1 MRPGRPQEAR
11 DDSQLDCLR
20 CGKRGHR
27 AANCPHKPIA
37 AQAEGTW
44 PAEGGEPQ
52 QAPFV
57 CYATTGEAESAFTGF
72 VQAGEATNPEMACSS
87 LESKE
92 GLTTLEAV
100 KAGMAVIDG
109 GATQTIGSVAAVE
122 AVLKKNL
129 RDHGD
134 SRLRGVSTEGVPTF
148 SFGNS
153 TEDRCLSTARLGVS
167 ANGAPGEISVHTLD
181 RGQSPILLSIDT
193 LRRLGALIDF
203 QSDLLVFR
211 NLDSRR
217 IIKLSRSRTG
227 HQLLPMT
234 EDWLRCAHVTTVAV
248 PGLSAYVDPR

>member
-1 MRPGRPQEAR
+1 M
-11 DDSQLDCLR
+11 
-20 CGKRGHR
+20 
-27 AANCPHKPIA
+27 A
-37 AQAEGTW
+37 AQVDGGRSAEGSET
-44 PAEGGEPQ
+44 Q

-57 CYATTGEAESAFTGF
+57 CYLDHHDFAEGGFTGF
-72 VQAGEATNPEMACSS
+72 AQGDLPGDTDAAYSGQTTQEPM
-87 LESKE
+87 
-92 GLTTLEAV
+92 TTLEAV

-122 AVLKKNL
+122 AVLQKNL

-134 SRLRGVSTEGVPTF
+134 SRLRGVTTQGVPTF

-181 RGQSPILLSIDT
+181 KGQSPILLSIDT

-203 QSDLLVFR
+203 QADLVVFR

-217 IIKLSRSRTG
+217 IVQLSRSRTG

-234 EDWLRCAHVTTVAV
+234 SDWLENARLATVAI
-248 PGLSAYVDPR
+248 PGLEAYMNSP

>member
-1 MRPGRPQEAR
+1 M
-11 DDSQLDCLR
+11 
-20 CGKRGHR
+20 
-27 AANCPHKPIA
+27 
-37 AQAEGTW
+37 
-44 PAEGGEPQ
+44 
-52 QAPFV
+52 
-57 CYATTGEAESAFTGF
+57 
-72 VQAGEATNPEMACSS
+72 
-87 LESKE
+87 
-92 GLTTLEAV
+92 
-100 KAGMAVIDG
+100 
-109 GATQTIGSVAAVE
+109 AAVE
-122 AVLKKNL
+122 AVLQKNL
-129 RDHGD
+129 CDHGD
-134 SRLRGVSTEGVPTF
+134 SRLRGVSTLGVPTF

-193 LRRLGALIDF
+193 LRGLGALIDF

-217 IIKLSRSRTG
+217 IIKLGRSRTG